1 MGRQI
6 MAEVAL
12 TLPFKINAY
21 GSVTST
27 TDQAKIWADR
37 VRFVIGTNLEERILD
52 PQFGTLVPEAFM
64 QTADD
69 AEALI
74 AAEVE
79 RAFPLQLELLTF
91 QSVDIS
97 YDDYSGTTNVNITYS
112 LPNGEVTDTVVAV
125 TYIGGNNQSVQENL

>member
-1 MGRQI
+1 

-64 QTADD
+64 QTSDD

-74 AAEVE
+74 ASEVE

-91 QSVDIS
+91 QSVDVS
-97 YDDYSGTTNVNITYS
+97 FDEYSGTTNVNITYN
-112 LPNGEVTDTVVAV
+112 LPNGEVTDTVVSV

>member
-21 GSVTST
+21 GSVAST
-27 TDQAKIWADR
+27 TDQAKIWSDR
-37 VRFVIGTNLEERILD
+37 VRFVIGTNLEERLLD

-64 QTADD
+64 QTAED
-69 AEALI
+69 ADALI

-97 YDDYSGTTNVNITYS
+97 FNEYTGTTNVNIIYN
-112 LPNGEVTDTVVAV
+112 LPNGEVTDTVVSV
-125 TYIGGNNQSVQENL
+125 TYIGGNNLSVQENL

>member
-1 MGRQI
+1 

-21 GSVTST
+21 GSVSST
-27 TDQAKIWADR
+27 TDQAKIWSDR
-37 VRFVIGTNLEERILD
+37 VRFVIGTNLEERLLD

-97 YDDYSGTTNVNITYS
+97 FDEYTGTTNVNIIYS

>member
-1 MGRQI
+1 
-6 MAEVAL
+6 MAEIAL
-12 TLPFKINAY
+12 TLPFKINPY
-21 GSVTST
+21 GNVAST
-27 TDQAKIWADR
+27 TDQAKIWSDR
-37 VRFVIGTNLEERILD
+37 VRFVIGTNLEERLLD

-64 QTADD
+64 QTAED
-69 AEALI
+69 ADALI

-97 YDDYSGTTNVNITYS
+97 FDEYTGTTNVNIIYN

>member
-21 GSVTST
+21 GNVAST
-27 TDQAKIWADR
+27 TDQAKIWSDR
-37 VRFVIGTNLEERILD
+37 VRFVIGTNLEERLLD

-64 QTADD
+64 QTAED
-69 AEALI
+69 ADALI

-97 YDDYSGTTNVNITYS
+97 FDEYTGTTNVNIIYS

>member
-1 MGRQI
+1 

-74 AAEVE
+74 ASEVE

-91 QSVDIS
+91 QNVDIS
-97 YDDYSGTTNVNITYS
+97 FDEYSGTTNVNITYS

>member
-1 MGRQI
+1 

-12 TLPFKINAY
+12 TLPFNINAY
-21 GSVTST
+21 GSVAST
-27 TDQAKIWADR
+27 TDQAKIWSDR
-37 VRFVIGTNLEERILD
+37 VRFVIGTNLEERLLD

-64 QTADD
+64 QTAED
-69 AEALI
+69 ADALI

-97 YDDYSGTTNVNITYS
+97 FDEYTGTTNVNIIYN

>member
-12 TLPFKINAY
+12 TLPFNINAY
-21 GSVTST
+21 GSVAST
-27 TDQAKIWADR
+27 TDQAKIWSDR
-37 VRFVIGTNLEERILD
+37 VRFVIGTNLEERLLD

-64 QTADD
+64 QTAED
-69 AEALI
+69 ADALI

-97 YDDYSGTTNVNITYS
+97 FDEYTGTTNVNIIYN